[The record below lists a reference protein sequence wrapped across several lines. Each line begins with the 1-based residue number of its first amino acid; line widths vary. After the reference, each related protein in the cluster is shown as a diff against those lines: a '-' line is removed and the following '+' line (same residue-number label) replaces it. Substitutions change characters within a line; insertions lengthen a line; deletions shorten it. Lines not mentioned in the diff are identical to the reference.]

1 MFVRLFVDEN
11 LDRLVPISRQPKEK
25 IQAIIES
32 CARQFP
38 EFSERARKR
47 IRTYLKSCR
56 RTKRHKNSALA
67 SNENGWNESTSP
79 PVKNSSNHVS
89 YHLTSP
95 MAEQILATACE
106 NECQNAKRMRLGLKP
121 LAVNAVGPTRII
133 RARTTNDGNSQ
144 HCQFAGN

>member
-32 CARQFP
+32 CTRQFP
-38 EFSERARKR
+38 EFAERARKR

-56 RTKRHKNSALA
+56 RTKRHKSG
-67 SNENGWNESTSP
+67 SGSGTGGTENGRWNESS
-79 PVKNSSNHVS
+79 KSSQHNHVSS

-106 NECQNAKRMRLGLKP
+106 NECQNAKRMRMGLKP
-121 LAVNAVGPTRII
+121 LAVSLVSI
-133 RARTTNDGNSQ
+133 NSN
-144 HCQFAGN
+144 HSNC